1 MKIINVTC
9 ENQKNPIAIDAL
21 LPVFCYK
28 IYGDEK
34 NILQKS
40 YRICISSDI
49 EKLKKSI
56 YDIWDSKYVQ
66 SDSFFIN
73 YKGLPLK
80 SESEYFYK
88 IFVKTNHGDIESD
101 INTFETSFLNRNEF
115 TASWIENASLEN
127 MMPPRTG
134 RYVEGAP
141 SPYFIKKFNI
151 NKKIKKAK
159 VYISSLGMYK
169 ISLNGKAVTEDV
181 LMPGWS
187 EYNKILYYQTYDI
200 TKCLNNGE
208 NVIGVI
214 LGDGWYSGCVGLF
227 GRGYY
232 GSSRSLYCDISIIY
246 DDGTKESVKTD
257 NTWKTSSGPIIY
269 SDIMLGEYYDATKEI
284 ENWDTVSFND
294 TEWNCAENKSDIY
307 HTNFKGDFK
316 SQVSPPMRINEKI
329 MPISVT
335 KYKDGKLI
343 VDFAQNMVGWVRI
356 KLKSLMGK
364 KIVFRFGE
372 MLNKDGT
379 LYTENL
385 RSARST
391 DIYICKGVDFEIFEP
406 SFTFHGFRY
415 MEIDGLDYIPAK
427 DDIEGCVVYSS
438 NKWIGSFECDNDMVN
453 KLYKNILWGQ
463 KGNFLDVPTDCPQRD
478 ERLGWTGDTQVFVK
492 SACCHSDSV
501 NFYKKWMADVI
512 FSQRLDGSYTDVV
525 PYINIGGCTNKH
537 TDNCDSGN
545 PAWAD
550 AGIIVPYTVY
560 LMFGNIGILKD
571 SYASMQKFIEYYENT
586 SVNYIRGA
594 VGYGDWL
601 SINDDTPR
609 QVISTAFVAYSSKLM
624 SKIASILHKK
634 DDASY
639 YEKLYQNVKNAF
651 RLEFIDE
658 KTGVILGDTQTAYV
672 LALKMD
678 LVDGSLKNT
687 VAKNLK
693 RKITNN
699 GGNLSTGFVGVSYL
713 LPMLSEI
720 GSNDFAYSIL
730 LQETFPS
737 WGYTVKNGATTI
749 WERWNSYTTEDGFG
763 DVGMNSFNHY
773 SLGAI
778 AEWFYQYMA
787 GLMPDIDN
795 PGFKKF
801 IIKPH
806 LDPNG
811 RIKYVKAEYDS
822 INGFISNMW
831 KTENSGLTME
841 FTVAPSTQATVYV
854 PKIKDLLK
862 KEDIKIS
869 DDANIRFLKEE
880 ECYFIYSCASGTY
893 KISY

>member
-9 ENQKNPIAIDAL
+9 ENQKNPIAIDTS

-28 IYGDEK
+28 ISGDQK

-56 YDIWDSKYVQ
+56 YDIWDSKDVQ

-101 INTFETSFLNRNEF
+101 MNTFETSFLNRNEF
-115 TASWIENASLEN
+115 TASWIENSSLEN

-169 ISLNGKAVTEDV
+169 ISLNGKSVTEDV

-246 DDGTKESVKTD
+246 EDGTKESVKTD

-284 ENWDTVSFND
+284 KNWDTVSFD
-294 TEWNCAENKSDIY
+294 DSEWNFAENKSDIY

-316 SQVSPPMRINEKI
+316 SQLSPPMRINEKI

-356 KLKSLMGK
+356 KLKSLIGK

-391 DIYICKGVDFEIFEP
+391 DIYICKGGDFEMFEP

-415 MEIDGLDYIPAK
+415 MEVDGLDYILAK
-427 DDIEGCVVYSS
+427 EDIEGCVVYSS

-525 PYINIGGCTNKH
+525 PYINIGGCTNTH

-560 LMFGNIGILKD
+560 LMFGDIGILKD

-624 SKIASILHKK
+624 SKIASILYKK

-678 LVDGSLKNT
+678 LVDGALKNA

-841 FTVAPSTQATVYV
+841 FTVAPGTQATVYV

-869 DDANIRFLKEE
+869 DDENIRFLKEE